1 MSAVWDTFVNNVQGN
16 YAKPVELQGCAA
28 QRYDMGRAV
37 GTFAEEAE
45 DAEDATCEQQTATV
59 AETVRTAK
67 TTRERKNS
75 KAEVVRGMIRSA
87 KAEGRDKDSV
97 IAQIIEVLG
106 FKKQLAKSYAN
117 WYWELV

>member
-1 MSAVWDTFVNNVQGN
+1 MSAVWDTFVNAAQGN
-16 YAKPVELQGCAA
+16 FAKPVELQGCAA

-45 DAEDATCEQQTATV
+45 DAEDATEQQTVT
-59 AETVRTAK
+59 ETVRTAK
-67 TTRERKNS
+67 TSRERKNS

>member
-16 YAKPVELQGCAA
+16 FAKPVELQGCAA

-37 GTFAEEAE
+37 GTFAEDAE
-45 DAEDATCEQQTATV
+45 DAEDATEQQTATV
-59 AETVRTAK
+59 VETVRTAK